1 MLVEEVMTTDL
12 VTCDAGASVRDAS
25 ERMLRNRVGS
35 VVVTNEGSPAG
46 IATES
51 DVLYAGYVTDDPL
64 SQIPLRKAMSSPLV
78 TVQPT
83 KTLRVATDRMRAEEV
98 KKLVVVDGMTP
109 VGILTTGDIVNN
121 YSAIRREVR
130 DLAAEADG
138 WSSRNRGIDE

>member
-83 KTLRVATDRMRAEEV
+83 KTLRVATDRMRTEEV

-138 WSSRNRGIDE
+138 WLSRNRSIDE

>member
-35 VVVTNEGSPAG
+35 VVVTNEGSPTG

-83 KTLRVATDRMRAEEV
+83 KTLRVATDRMRTEEV

-138 WSSRNRGIDE
+138 WSSRNRSIDE

>member
-51 DVLYAGYVTDDPL
+51 DVLYAGYVTDDSL

-83 KTLRVATDRMRAEEV
+83 KTLRVATDRMRTEEV

-138 WSSRNRGIDE
+138 WSSRNRSIDE

>member
-1 MLVEEVMTTDL
+1 MTTDL

-83 KTLRVATDRMRAEEV
+83 KTLRVATDRMRTEEV

-138 WSSRNRGIDE
+138 WSSRNRSIDE

>member
-12 VTCDAGASVRDAS
+12 VTCDAGASVRGAA

-51 DVLYAGYVTDDPL
+51 DVLYAGYVTDAPL
-64 SQIPLRKAMSSPLV
+64 SEIPLRKAMSGPLV

-83 KTLRVATDRMRAEEV
+83 KTLRVATDRMRTEAV

-109 VGILTTGDIVNN
+109 VGILTTGDIVTN

-130 DLAAEADG
+130 DLAADADD
-138 WSSRNRGIDE
+138 WSSRKRSIDG

>member
-12 VTCDAGASVRDAS
+12 VTCDAGASVRDAA

-83 KTLRVATDRMRAEEV
+83 KTLRVATDRMRTEEV

-138 WSSRNRGIDE
+138 WSSRNRSIDE

>member
-83 KTLRVATDRMRAEEV
+83 KTLRVATDRMRTEEV

-138 WSSRNRGIDE
+138 WSSRNRSIDE